1 MSDSQKLL
9 LKVLSGPHMG
19 AELQL
24 SPGSVIIGR
33 NLNCDVVLHDSA
45 ILDHHVRLDLSP
57 TEMALVLLD
66 GGAFLDGQW
75 LHQPSKP
82 YQLYQVVSLGTTH
95 LAVGL
100 LDEPW
105 PQIVL
110 PTLEAIQ
117 SQATDAAL
125 AVADETPIEEAP
137 AVDEN
142 DAAPSTHTAVHSATD
157 QTPAPGRTRRRVLAL
172 ALAGGALSLA
182 GLFFISH
189 GNPSQA
195 AVSGQKNGLA
205 ADAGLDQVLAHYHFQ
220 SLRLDRGN
228 DGALIINGV
237 VEEGTAV
244 DELTSALAPFSNQV
258 QLTVAGGERLLDTCR
273 QILRMQGLD
282 LEVAAGEE
290 NGIVLKGFCTDSS
303 KLAATI
309 QTMQKDVPGLGSVET
324 QVVTPMELTRFLGE
338 KVTELGLGHLV
349 RVGYLEGRMVVEGS
363 LNQHETAHWQQVRA
377 AFTERY
383 GTDLPIFEK
392 ITPRTDLAM
401 PLNRGADYGPPKLD
415 VVSISLGRL
424 RYITLSDNRKFFE
437 GAMLDNGFILRSIEA
452 DRLVL
457 SRNGHRWVLKPGES
471 S

>member
-1 MSDSQKLL
+1 MTDPQKLL

-24 SPGSVIIGR
+24 SPGTVIIGR

-57 TEMALVLLD
+57 TAMALELLD
-66 GGAFLDGQW
+66 GGAFLDGRW
-75 LHQPSKP
+75 LQQPSKP

-117 SQATDAAL
+117 SQANDA
-125 AVADETPIEEAP
+125 VVVEEEGETENAG
-137 AVDEN
+137 AVDET
-142 DAAPSTHTAVHSATD
+142 AAEHPVAAEAVALENTA
-157 QTPAPGRTRRRVLAL
+157 PASGRARRRVLAL

-195 AVSGQKNGLA
+195 AVSRQTNGLA
-205 ADAGLDQVLAHYHFQ
+205 TDAGLEQVLAHYRFQ
-220 SLRLDRGN
+220 SLRLDRGD
-228 DGALIINGV
+228 DGALIIKGV
-237 VEEGTAV
+237 VDEGTEV
-244 DELTSALAPFSNQV
+244 DALTAALAPFSNQV

-273 QILRMQGLD
+273 QILRMQALD
-282 LEVAAGEE
+282 LEVSAGEA

-349 RVGYLEGRMVVEGS
+349 QVGYVDGRMVVAGS

-383 GTDLPIFEK
+383 GTDLPIVEK
-392 ITPRTDLAM
+392 ITPRTDVAM
-401 PLNRGADYGPPKLD
+401 PLNRGADYGPPRLD